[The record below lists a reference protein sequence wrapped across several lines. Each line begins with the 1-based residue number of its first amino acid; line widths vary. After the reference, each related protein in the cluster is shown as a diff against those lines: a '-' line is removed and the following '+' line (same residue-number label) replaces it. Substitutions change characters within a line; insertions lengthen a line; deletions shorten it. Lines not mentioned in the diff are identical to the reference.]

1 MTQCNN
7 PVRIEA
13 MKQNPA
19 ARKSATKSSRSSS
32 SPARRSTG
40 ANLEA
45 VATPP
50 VKRSRGRPTLVED
63 KTWFETAL
71 KIMASGGVDAVRVEP
86 VAELAG
92 VTKGA
97 FYARFKSRE
106 SFLDELL
113 DYWRSEST
121 IAVFAQLSSLEESP
135 EDRLLRVL
143 MLPFRRA
150 DVKERGRMEMAIR
163 LWADRYKRAA
173 VIMREIDAHRLQYF
187 ESVLLANALPAAEA
201 KSRAFLI
208 YSYIIADGVLPGER
222 EERIREQCRIFLS
235 QGTALARKNK

>member
-1 MTQCNN
+1 
-7 PVRIEA
+7 
-13 MKQNPA
+13 MKQTTARKPA
-19 ARKSATKSSRSSS
+19 AKPKRPSAA
-32 SPARRSTG
+32 SPGRRTRAKAES
-40 ANLEA
+40 APPD
-45 VATPP
+45 VA
-50 VKRSRGRPTLVED
+50 KRSRGRPTLVED
-63 KTWFETAL
+63 KTWYETAL
-71 KIMASGGVDAVRVEP
+71 KIMASGGVDAIRVEP
-86 VAELAG
+86 VAESVG

-106 SFLDELL
+106 AFLDELL

-121 IAVFAQLSSLEESP
+121 TSVFAQLSSLEESP

-173 VIMREIDAHRLQYF
+173 VVMREIDAHRLQYF
-187 ESVLLANALPAAEA
+187 ESVLLANALPATEA
-201 KSRAFLI
+201 NSRAFLI

-222 EERIREQCRIFLS
+222 EEKIREACRIFLL
-235 QGTALARKNK
+235 QGTALARKTKKRR

>member
-1 MTQCNN
+1 
-7 PVRIEA
+7 
-13 MKQNPA
+13 MKNSDAKKTTKKMPNEFDAQGSRRKGA
-19 ARKSATKSSRSSS
+19 A
-32 SPARRSTG
+32 PGG
-40 ANLEA
+40 A
-45 VATPP
+45 
-50 VKRSRGRPTLVED
+50 KRPRGRPILVD
-63 KTWFETAL
+63 DQKWFETAL

-86 VAELAG
+86 VADLAG

-121 IAVFAQLSSLEESP
+121 TSVSALFNSLEETP

-150 DVKERGRMEMAIR
+150 DAKERGRMEMAIR

-173 VIMREIDAHRLQYF
+173 VIMKEIDTHRLQYF
-187 ESVLLANALPAAEA
+187 ESVLVANGVPEAEVKA
-201 KSRAFLI
+201 RAFLI
-208 YSYIIADGVLPGER
+208 YSYIITDGVLPGER
-222 EERIREQCRIFLS
+222 DEIMREHCRDFLS
-235 QGTALARKNK
+235 QGTALSRKATQR

>member
-1 MTQCNN
+1 
-7 PVRIEA
+7 
-13 MKQNPA
+13 MKQNTA
-19 ARKSATKSSRSSS
+19 ARKSTAKRTRASS
-32 SPARRSTG
+32 SPVRHHTG
-40 ANLEA
+40 AKAEV
-45 VATPP
+45 VASSSA
-50 VKRSRGRPTLVED
+50 KRSRGRPTLVED

-106 SFLDELL
+106 AFLDELL
-113 DYWRSEST
+113 DYWRREST
-121 IAVFAQLSSLEESP
+121 ISVFAQLSSLEESP

-173 VIMREIDAHRLQYF
+173 AIMREIDAHRLQYF
-187 ESVLLANALPAAEA
+187 ESVLHANSLPVAEA

-222 EERIREQCRIFLS
+222 EEKIREACRIFLS
-235 QGTALARKNK
+235 QGTALARKNKKK